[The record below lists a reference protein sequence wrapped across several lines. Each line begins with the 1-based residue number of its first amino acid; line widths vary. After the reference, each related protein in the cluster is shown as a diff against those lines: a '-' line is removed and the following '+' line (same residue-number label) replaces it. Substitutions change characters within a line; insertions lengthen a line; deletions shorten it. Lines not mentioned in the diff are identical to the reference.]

1 VTEIAEFFRAN
12 DLGSL
17 YLQVWNLYVEICSH
31 GLGVIMKISGILLAS
46 AAGAMSIPA
55 AQAADM
61 AYKAPPIAA
70 PSWAGWYIGGHAG
83 VASVEINRDF
93 TDGGT
98 DDFSG
103 RRTSFIGGGQIG
115 YNWQSGT
122 LVYGLEADG
131 SFLSGKQS
139 FDDGDASNKL
149 PWLVTAR
156 LRMGLA
162 VGDTMA
168 YVTGGV
174 AFGQVKT
181 AIFDFETYSQSK
193 TRIGWTI
200 GGGVEHMINRNWSIG
215 LEGLFVD
222 LGSKTYCAKDCE
234 LRRVSGQAVIGRVKA
249 NYKF

>member
-1 VTEIAEFFRAN
+1 
-12 DLGSL
+12 
-17 YLQVWNLYVEICSH
+17 
-31 GLGVIMKISGILLAS
+31 MKINRILLAGV
-46 AAGAMSIPA
+46 AGVMSIPA

-61 AYKAPPIAA
+61 ALKAPPMVAA
-70 PSWAGWYIGGHAG
+70 PSWAGWYIGGNAG
-83 VASVEINRDF
+83 VASVEINRYDP
-93 TDGGT
+93 DGSL
-98 DDFSG
+98 DDLSG
-103 RRTSFIGGGQIG
+103 RNTSFIGGGQVG

-131 SFLSGKQS
+131 SFLGSKQN
-139 FDDGDASNKL
+139 FDGEGSNRL

-174 AFGQVKT
+174 AFGEIKT
-181 AIFDFETYSQSK
+181 TNENFGGYSQSK
-193 TRIGWTI
+193 TRVGWTI
-200 GGGVEHMINRNWSIG
+200 GGGVEHMINRNWTIA

-222 LGSKTYCAKDCE
+222 LGSKTYCSKDCS
-234 LRRVSGQAVIGRVKA
+234 LRKVTGQAAIGRLKI